1 MTFTAADQW
10 DDTDL
15 DGEYDGDGPRV
26 AGRGQRRW
34 GGALLGL
41 LLAVLG
47 AGGALWLG
55 SGSQP
60 TVDAVAL
67 ARPMQ
72 RGQVIAAADL
82 AVVRVAASGGAV
94 RLATPAI
101 ARAAVVGRQALVDL
115 PAGTLLTPELV
126 GSIAGPAGTL
136 TLGVAVD
143 AAGLPS
149 SSPRPGEQ
157 VDVVGVDPATK
168 DAVTLAQRVT
178 VTEVGRPA
186 GSSEAGVTVVY
197 LAVPAELAARVAAA
211 AATSPGV
218 RLLGVTADTS
228 GGAVVPPDGQVGGPA
243 AAPTA
248 SGAAT
253 GGAGTGSAAG
263 PAAGAS
269 PAAADG
275 TDPSGDVGAGGA
287 DGSTA
292 GGARPS
298 GASPSASAT
307 GGVAGVV
314 GAGG

>member
-1 MTFTAADQW
+1 MTFTASDQW

-15 DGEYDGDGPRV
+15 DGEYDGDGPRG

-94 RLATPAI
+94 RLATPAT
-101 ARAAVVGRQALVDL
+101 ARAVVVGRQALVDL
-115 PAGTLLTPELV
+115 PVGTLLTPELV
-126 GSIAGPAGTL
+126 GSVAGPAGTL
-136 TLGVAVD
+136 TLGVSVD

-149 SSPRPGEQ
+149 SAPRAGEQ

-168 DAVTLAQRVT
+168 EAVTLAERVT
-178 VTEVGRPA
+178 VTEVGRPT
-186 GSSEAGVTVVY
+186 GSSEAGGTVVY
-197 LAVPAELAARVAAA
+197 LAVPAQLAARVAAA

-218 RLLGVTADTS
+218 RLLGVTADAP
-228 GGAVVPPDGQVGGPA
+228 GGAVVTPGGQAGGPA

-248 SGAAT
+248 GDTAT
-253 GGAGTGSAAG
+253 GDADTDAAAG
-263 PAAGAS
+263 PSAGAS
-269 PAAADG
+269 TAAAGDTAG
-275 TDPSGDVGAGGA
+275 PSGDAGAGGTG
-287 DGSTA
+287 GSTA
-292 GGARPS
+292 GSARPG
-298 GASPSASAT
+298 GASPSVS